1 MDKFQ
6 VEPAALE
13 TFASTSMS
21 RNHAF
26 DQLRT
31 QMTAVELPRD
41 AFGHIPGI
49 GGRIH
54 DAYEDFTH
62 QTTDSL
68 SSAAESMAQIAAAVR
83 GVIVAYQ
90 NTDNAPQTAY
100 SVIETDMGTI
110 DIRGL
115 Q

>member
-1 MDKFQ
+1 LDQFQ
-6 VEPAALE
+6 VEPTALE
-13 TFASTSMS
+13 TFASTAMS

-31 QMTAVELPRD
+31 QMTGLELPRD
-41 AFGHIPGI
+41 AFGYIPGI
-49 GGRIH
+49 GGRVYN
-54 DAYEDFTH
+54 AYEDFTH

-68 SSAAESMAQIAAAVR
+68 ASAAESMAQIAAAVR
-83 GVIVAYQ
+83 GVVVAYQ

-100 SVIETDMGTI
+100 SVIESDLGSI